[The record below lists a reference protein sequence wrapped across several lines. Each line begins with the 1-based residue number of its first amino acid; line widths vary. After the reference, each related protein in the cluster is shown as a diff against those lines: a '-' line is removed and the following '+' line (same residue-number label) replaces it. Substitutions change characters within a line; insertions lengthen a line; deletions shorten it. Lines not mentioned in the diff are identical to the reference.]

1 MGKSWIGTMVVLG
14 LALAAPATF
23 GQTTDAVETKPLTTG
38 ATASEGEFN
47 RDLLTIEE
55 EVNGLKERVF
65 RAKATLQLLSEVVA
79 QGSAAGSKASVVHV
93 NQLGR
98 RYAIQSIA
106 YYVNG
111 QGAFSKTASDTAA
124 EGTLDSKTEFKVF
137 EGSLPPGTHTVAV
150 NLRMRGNGWG
160 VFSYVDDYEFGLQST
175 QQFTAEE
182 GKVCQVKV
190 VIDERKGAGLS
201 FSERPG
207 VTYETRCV
215 RMDEAAASFG
225 E

>member
-1 MGKSWIGTMVVLG
+1 VNKGDNKMSRWAL
-14 LALAAPATF
+14 LAMLLAAPAAW
-23 GQTTDAVETKPLTTG
+23 GQAASATEASSSAPDATG
-38 ATASEGEFN
+38 GDFN
-47 RDLLTIEE
+47 RELLTIEE

-79 QGSAAGSKASVVHV
+79 QGSAAGSKAAVVHV

-111 QGAFSKTASDTAA
+111 QGAFSKTASDTGV
-124 EGTLDSKTEFKVF
+124 EGTLDGKTEFKVF
-137 EGSLPPGTHTVAV
+137 EGTLPPGTHTVAV

-182 GKVCQVKV
+182 GKVCQVRV

-225 E
+225 G